1 MTQLAL
7 PPALT
12 RVMVED
18 SPCFYRLFG
27 MVPIEQCTPSIT
39 VEGHTFFRYRSTPR
53 WVWYKAAISSTG
65 QTFDKAQ
72 R

>member
-1 MTQLAL
+1 MKLL

-18 SPCFYRLFG
+18 SPSFFRLFA
-27 MVPIEQCTPSIT
+27 MIPVDDCLPVLQIEEYTYYR
-39 VEGHTFFRYRSTPR
+39 HRSTPR
-53 WVWYKAAISSTG
+53 WVWYKAAISGSGETM
-65 QTFDKAQ
+65 DRAQ